1 MRDVEFSMLLL
12 QLFSKSKMSSNECLK
27 KNPHIYLH
35 RLESRGI
42 SHHNHHNTGW
52 VNR

>member
-27 KNPHIYLH
+27 KTRTFIC
-35 RLESRGI
+35 
-42 SHHNHHNTGW
+42 TGW
-52 VNR
+52 SPVGFLTIIITTQVG